1 MSVKLA
7 SKVSVVAASSGL
19 VRWETLNGRD
29 HLVVPIVAMIG
40 DEVFWPQGSKG
51 PALVPADVLAAW
63 PSIWNDTIIMLD
75 HPEGATA
82 VSTPDYI
89 EGFGLGRIYNARFEN
104 NRLQMEEWLDPERAE
119 LIGGEALKQ
128 FEALKAGKKIE
139 VSFAPYVVDEYAPGT
154 SASGKPYEYIWR
166 LIVGCDH
173 VANLPAGVLGA
184 CSNEMGCG
192 APMAAADN
200 NNSNT
205 GITKEALMPDP
216 PQKSKSK
223 SRISFSSIA
232 GSIAEFFKSG
242 GANGDA
248 QSNLTAAETGT
259 GDLALWGAMYDVLK
273 STVPAFHGIVE
284 IYHETES
291 SGFVVYHVQLS
302 NYNTDWLFNVKLEQ
316 RSFTVELSTGM
327 ITLGN
332 DAVEVRPGPTTYV
345 PVEEP
350 VKVETAAATET
361 PCQCQKPA
369 NTQPSTS
376 NETLTQPE
384 ESTMTDEEIRNLV
397 TQSVQTA
404 VDGAVKSAV
413 DTATANLL
421 TKADIAP
428 LLAAAQAQEAT
439 SATRKAELVSE
450 LVTACAE
457 PGMPQLTEDELNAFE
472 LPVLEK
478 MAASFLPPVVDPRVA
493 VNYAAMGLPRKP
505 IAATSNKAKNLLPLP
520 DPHGV
525 NKFLAPEQPA
535 AETEN

>member
-1 MSVKLA
+1 MSVKTP
-7 SKVSVVAASSGL
+7 SRVSIVAASSGL
-19 VRWETLNGRD
+19 VRWETFNGKE

-40 DEVFWPQGSKG
+40 DEVFHPMGSKG
-51 PALVPADVLAAW
+51 PAFVPADVLAAW
-63 PSIWNDTIIMLD
+63 PSIWNDTIVMLD

-173 VANLPAGVLGA
+173 VANLPFGVLGA

-192 APMAAADN
+192 APMTAREN
-200 NNSNT
+200 ENQ
-205 GITKEALMPDP
+205 KEVSMPDP
-216 PQKSKSK
+216 PQKAKAK

-232 GSIAEFFKSG
+232 GSIAEFFKG
-242 GANGDA
+242 GGTNAAANGTV
-248 QSNLTAAETGT
+248 TAAETGT
-259 GDLALWGAMYDVLK
+259 GDLALWSTMYDVLK

-284 IYHETES
+284 IYHETEN
-291 SGFVVYHVQLS
+291 SGYVVYHVQLS

-316 RSFTVELSTGM
+316 RSFSVELSTGI
-327 ITLGN
+327 ITLGS
-332 DAVEVRPGPTTYV
+332 DAVEVKPGPTTYV

-350 VKVETAAATET
+350 VKVEAASNET
-361 PCQCQKPA
+361 PCQCQKTPNA
-369 NTQPSTS
+369 STS
-376 NETLTQPE
+376 NETLAQPE
-384 ESTMTDEEIRNLV
+384 ESTMTDEEIKALV
-397 TQSVQTA
+397 DGSVKTA
-404 VDGAVKSAV
+404 VESAV
-413 DTATANLL
+413 TAATANLL
-421 TKADIAP
+421 TKTDIAP
-428 LLAAAQAQEAT
+428 LLAAAQAQEA
-439 SATRKAELVSE
+439 SATTRKAELVAE
-450 LVTACAE
+450 LVSACQT
-457 PGMPQLTEDELNAFE
+457 PGMPQFSEDDLKALE
-472 LPVLEK
+472 LPILEK
-478 MAASFLPPVVDPRVA
+478 MAASFLAPVESANASLA

-505 IAATSNKAKNLLPLP
+505 IAATSTTKKNLPPLP

-525 NKFLAPEQPA
+525 NKFLIPTETTS
-535 AETEN
+535 ETEN